1 MGIIE
6 EMLEEALFDGVVSC
20 LDCGTSMEPDG
31 DVCPECSKPNLL
43 RKGGFI

>member
-6 EMLEEALFDGVVSC
+6 DMLEEALFDGIVSC
-20 LDCGTSMEPDG
+20 PDCGTSMEPDA
-31 DVCPECSKPNLL
+31 DVCLECEKPNLL